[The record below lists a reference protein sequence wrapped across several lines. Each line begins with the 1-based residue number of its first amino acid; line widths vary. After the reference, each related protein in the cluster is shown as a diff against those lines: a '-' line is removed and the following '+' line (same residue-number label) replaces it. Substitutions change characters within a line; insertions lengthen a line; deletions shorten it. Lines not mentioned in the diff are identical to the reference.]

1 VRKGDLGR
9 LTDITGYYLQA
20 LTRCLPELMRSMKL
34 TVRTMA
40 TISANPARD
49 VYVWDDSLAGFGLR
63 VKPSGVA
70 SFMLQF
76 RNAEGVSRRITL
88 GKAGVLAL
96 EEARKLAREKLAEV
110 AKGFDP
116 SADRQSARTAPTV
129 AGVCEW
135 YLLSSKA
142 GRLLGR
148 HGRPIKAST
157 LEMDAS
163 RIRAH
168 VLPLLGSR
176 KVTGLRPDDI
186 RDFVSAVKSGRTA
199 KSREGRGGETTGGDG
214 AAARSVG
221 MLRTIF
227 AHAMREHPD
236 RKHFRINPCDG
247 VKRPA
252 DGKQRR
258 FLSLAELSVL
268 GAALREEAESA
279 TGAAAIRFLLMTGLR
294 RTEAL
299 GLRWQWVD
307 GKSRCIRF
315 EDTKSGAQVRPIG
328 AAAVKLLD
336 SRRGRDDSQW
346 VFASERGDG
355 HFVGLPKVLERVCA
369 RESLDG
375 VSTHVLRHTFAAVA
389 AEMGFSELTIA
400 GLLGHTL
407 PSVTAR
413 YAHIPDRALVL
424 AADAVAASIAAA
436 LDGDNLRADA
446 VLTLSQ
452 RRA

>member
-1 VRKGDLGR
+1 
-9 LTDITGYYLQA
+9 
-20 LTRCLPELMRSMKL
+20 MKL
-34 TVRTMA
+34 TLRSMA
-40 TISANPARD
+40 TISADRSRD
-49 VYVWDDSLAGFGLR
+49 VYVWDDKLAGFGLR

-76 RNAEGVSRRITL
+76 RNAEGVSRRMTL
-88 GKAGVLAL
+88 GKAGVLAP

-135 YLLSSKA
+135 YLLSAKA

-148 HGRPIKAST
+148 HSRPIKAST

-199 KSREGRGGETTGGDG
+199 KSRKGRGGETTGGDG

-236 RKHFRINPCDG
+236 RKHFRANPCDG

-258 FLSLAELSVL
+258 FLSMAELSAL
-268 GAALREEAESA
+268 GLALGEELESSIGA
-279 TGAAAIRFLLMTGLR
+279 TVIRFLLMTGLR

-299 GLRWQWVD
+299 ALRWAWVD
-307 GKSRCIRF
+307 GTSRCIRF
-315 EDTKSGAQVRPIG
+315 KDTKSGAQLRPIG
-328 AAAVKLLD
+328 AAAINLLD
-336 SRRGRDDSQW
+336 SRRDRDDSQW
-346 VFASERGDG
+346 VFPSERGDG

-369 RESLDG
+369 RESLNG

-424 AADAVAASIAAA
+424 AADAVAARIAAA
-436 LDGDNLRADA
+436 LAGDNLGANA
-446 VLTLSQ
+446 VLPLSR